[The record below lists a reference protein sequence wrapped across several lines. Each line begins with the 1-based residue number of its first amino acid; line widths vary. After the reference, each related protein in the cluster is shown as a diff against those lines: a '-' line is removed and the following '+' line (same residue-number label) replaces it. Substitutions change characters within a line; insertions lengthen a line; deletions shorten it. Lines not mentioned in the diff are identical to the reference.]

1 MFRTMKD
8 AIEAANASEG
18 SHRWFSPATM
28 EAWGTIIESD
38 LVGGHWFVTSEYSPH
53 TFDRSPEAPRVYSV
67 RYIDDDGEVGTA
79 PGTSVGNYATLD
91 RAMIAMGECTRGE
104 RG

>member
-8 AIEAANASEG
+8 AIEAANASES

-38 LVGGHWFVTSEYSPH
+38 LVSGHWFVTSEYSPH

-67 RYIDDDGEVGTA
+67 RYIDDDGEVRTA
-79 PGTSVGNYATLD
+79 PGTDVGGFAT
-91 RAMIAMGECTRGE
+91 RADAVAAMDECARA
-104 RG
+104 